1 MAEDS
6 YFWSTGGAGDGSDT
20 YTRTDLSVVAKI
32 MAGSAGHEGVV
43 PRFLNTLN
51 ASVPAVNTLRI
62 ASGGAV
68 VDGKPYYNSSNKD
81 VTIPSASTS
90 GQTRIDRVV
99 LRADWTA
106 QTVRLTRIA
115 GTEAVTPSAPAITQ
129 TSGTTYDVM
138 LYRVTV
144 DTSGNLTVVDERTV
158 ASQTFALEFVLGD
171 GIGTLT
177 TGVKGFMEMPFG
189 GVITQVALLADAVGS
204 AVVDVWKD
212 TYANYPPTV
221 ADTICASAKPTLSSA
236 QKYQDTTLTGWT
248 KTFADGD
255 VFGFNVDSASTVKQV
270 TISIRGYR
278 L

>member
-1 MAEDS
+1 
-6 YFWSTGGAGDGSDT
+6 
-20 YTRTDLSVVAKI
+20 

-81 VTIPSASTS
+81 VTIPSASV
-90 GQTRIDRVV
+90 GEQTRIDRVV
-99 LRADWTA
+99 LRADWSA

-236 QKYQDTTLTGWT
+236 QKYLDSTLTGWT
-248 KTFADGD
+248 KTFAEGD

-270 TISIRGYR
+270 TISIRGHR